1 MEKRILKASLFG
13 YSKTSVCE
21 YITKVNEEFS
31 EKLIAISDEH
41 KKECE
46 ELKVKIMLLEN
57 ELIEYKRTYSNV
69 TTALLDAQ
77 QHAAILKQQAEEEN
91 QRLRAKNLKKQA
103 EQTKR
108 IETYKSEID
117 RVRKELMFF
126 SEKTDKELD
135 DFITQLDAVRTEC
148 LEEDSV

>member
-91 QRLRAKNLKKQA
+91 QRLRAKNLKKQE

-148 LEEDSV
+148 PEEDSV